1 MFSKSISYFSIKVN
15 PSSYFSVLP
24 LLLLSPD
31 WFSGARFGTFPNGK
45 VPNGNHGPNAVVMN
59 EKENDSSFCR
69 PECRKSEDFLYDETR
84 RDEEEEKEEKEE
96 REKEKERERKKEKR
110 RRNRASEQESE
121 RETSY

>member
-84 RDEEEEKEEKEE
+84 RDETRKKRKKRKKRE
-96 REKEKERERKKEKR
+96 RKRKKERERE
-110 RRNRASEQESE
+110 APAQQSE
-121 RETSY
+121 